1 MNSSISIHANIHT
14 LMMTS
19 YWIGTTAGQS
29 ERREAA
35 VQHHR
40 PSDQHQQKRWMKC
53 LAQGHNNRDAR
64 GGGSN
69 QRPTDYKTDF
79 YLRRHHIRL
88 IHIYMLLW
96 MDLTVRSD
104 GIQLN
109 FDQILFHIKKYEV
122 NLFVSIPA
130 PADENHPEA
139 QSCHSGVPCMS
150 IKVTSIFYSNFYSHG
165 IQRGG
170 VFLNTLVLIRVCVRK

>member
-1 MNSSISIHANIHT
+1 
-14 LMMTS
+14 
-19 YWIGTTAGQS
+19 
-29 ERREAA
+29 
-35 VQHHR
+35 
-40 PSDQHQQKRWMKC
+40 
-53 LAQGHNNRDAR
+53 
-64 GGGSN
+64 
-69 QRPTDYKTDF
+69 
-79 YLRRHHIRL
+79 
-88 IHIYMLLW
+88 
-96 MDLTVRSD
+96 MDLTVRLD

-130 PADENHPEA
+130 PADENNPKA